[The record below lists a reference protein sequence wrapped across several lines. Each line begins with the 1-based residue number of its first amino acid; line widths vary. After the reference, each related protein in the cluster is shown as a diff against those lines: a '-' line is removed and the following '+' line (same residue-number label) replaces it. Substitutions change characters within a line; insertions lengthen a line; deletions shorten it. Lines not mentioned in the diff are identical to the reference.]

1 MSHFFNKCVTEMKDS
16 AQNIAK
22 QRVLDS
28 ERGTFFF
35 GQDFSDIASPEAIRK
50 VLQRLEDEKTLIRI
64 APGIYYY
71 PKIDTQ
77 YGLGVLYPSML
88 DIAEAIS
95 HRDKTTIVPTGAYAL
110 NMLGLSTQV
119 PANAVF
125 YTTGSTR
132 RVPIGE
138 GKGIQFLHTSSAKKF
153 AFNSRLMMLVVS
165 AMRDIGKDQLSEEQ
179 MSVIKK
185 HMENVSAE
193 DFNHDIQL
201 APMWVRKILLSL

>member
-1 MSHFFNKCVTEMKDS
+1 
-16 AQNIAK
+16 
-22 QRVLDS
+22 
-28 ERGTFFF
+28 
-35 GQDFSDIASPEAIRK
+35 
-50 VLQRLEDEKTLIRI
+50 
-64 APGIYYY
+64 
-71 PKIDTQ
+71 
-77 YGLGVLYPSML
+77 ML

-95 HRDKTTIVPTGAYAL
+95 RRDKTTIVPTGAYAL

-138 GKGIQFLHTSSAKKF
+138 GKGIRFLHTSSAKKF

-179 MSVIKK
+179 TSVIKM
-185 HMENVSAE
+185 HLENVPNE

>member
-1 MSHFFNKCVTEMKDS
+1 MKES

-28 ERGTFFF
+28 ERGMFFF

-95 HRDKTTIVPTGAYAL
+95 RRDKTTIVPTGAYAL

-179 MSVIKK
+179 ISVIKK

>member
-1 MSHFFNKCVTEMKDS
+1 M
-16 AQNIAK
+16 
-22 QRVLDS
+22 
-28 ERGTFFF
+28 
-35 GQDFSDIASPEAIRK
+35 
-50 VLQRLEDEKTLIRI
+50 
-64 APGIYYY
+64 
-71 PKIDTQ
+71 
-77 YGLGVLYPSML
+77 
-88 DIAEAIS
+88 
-95 HRDKTTIVPTGAYAL
+95 IVPTGAYAL

-165 AMRDIGKDQLSEEQ
+165 AMRDIGEDQLSVEQ

-185 HMENVSAE
+185 HMENVPTE

>member
-1 MSHFFNKCVTEMKDS
+1 MSHFYDKCVTKMKDS

-22 QRVLDS
+22 QRILDS

-50 VLQRLEDEKTLIRI
+50 VLQRLEDEKLLIRI

-77 YGLGVLYPSML
+77 YGLGVLHPSML
-88 DIAEAIS
+88 DIAEAIA

-119 PANAVF
+119 PVNAVF
-125 YTTGSTR
+125 YTTGSAR

-138 GKGIQFLHTSSAKKF
+138 GKGIQFIHTSSAKRF
-153 AFNSRLMMLVVS
+153 AYHSRLMMLLVS
-165 AMRDIGKDQLSEEQ
+165 AMRDIGKDQLSDDQ
-179 MSVIKK
+179 LSIIKQ
-185 HMENVSAE
+185 HLTNVSAE
-193 DFNHDIQL
+193 EFSHDIQL
-201 APMWVRKILLSL
+201 APMWVRKTLHSL

>member
-1 MSHFFNKCVTEMKDS
+1 MKDS

-22 QRVLDS
+22 QRVLDC

-50 VLQRLEDEKTLIRI
+50 VLQRLENEQTLIRI

-95 HRDKTTIVPTGAYAL
+95 R
-110 NMLGLSTQV
+110 
-119 PANAVF
+119 
-125 YTTGSTR
+125 
-132 RVPIGE
+132 
-138 GKGIQFLHTSSAKKF
+138 
-153 AFNSRLMMLVVS
+153 
-165 AMRDIGKDQLSEEQ
+165 
-179 MSVIKK
+179 
-185 HMENVSAE
+185 
-193 DFNHDIQL
+193 
-201 APMWVRKILLSL
+201 

>member
-1 MSHFFNKCVTEMKDS
+1 MKES

-22 QRVLDS
+22 KRVLDS
-28 ERGTFFF
+28 ERGTLFF

-77 YGLGVLYPSML
+77 FGLGVLYPSML

-95 HRDKTTIVPTGAYAL
+95 RRDKTMIVPTGAYAL

-165 AMRDIGKDQLSEEQ
+165 AMRDIGKDQLSKEQ

-185 HMENVSAE
+185 HMENVSTE

>member
-1 MSHFFNKCVTEMKDS
+1 MLYFISDFAEHGNDVFISRVLSECVNDGLLLRIANGIYCKPIETRFGPLFPSVEEIVKAIARRDNAQILPTGET
-16 AQNIAK
+16 AQN
-22 QRVLDS
+22 Q
-28 ERGTFFF
+28 
-35 GQDFSDIASPEAIRK
+35 
-50 VLQRLEDEKTLIRI
+50 
-64 APGIYYY
+64 
-71 PKIDTQ
+71 
-77 YGLGVLYPSML
+77 
-88 DIAEAIS
+88 
-95 HRDKTTIVPTGAYAL
+95 
-110 NMLGLSTQV
+110 LGLSTQV

-153 AFNSRLMMLVVS
+153 AFNSRLMMLIVS

-179 MSVIKK
+179 TSVIKK
-185 HMENVSAE
+185 HLENVPNE

>member
-1 MSHFFNKCVTEMKDS
+1 MKDS
-16 AQNIAK
+16 AQNIVK
-22 QRVLDS
+22 QRILDS
-28 ERGTFFF
+28 ERGAFFF
-35 GQDFSDIASPEAIRK
+35 GQDFSDLASPEAIRK
-50 VLQRLEDEKTLIRI
+50 VLQRLEGEKIIIRI

-138 GKGIQFLHTSSAKKF
+138 GKGIQFLHTSSAKRF
-153 AFNSRLMMLVVS
+153 AFNSRLMMLIVS
-165 AMRDIGKDQLSEEQ
+165 AIRDIGKDQLSEEQ

-185 HMENVSAE
+185 HMENVPSE
-193 DFNHDIQL
+193 DFNNDIQL